1 MSASCPFYPSLA
13 DVQVEVT
20 VLLEAAVA
28 HAQCLTQWN
37 GLPCQTSAK
46 QAMAECT
53 ACFTVFHT
61 SRDSKSAVIKFTFIF
76 TTSRFQVLL
85 FPNWQN
91 EQDSHSGDCSTAHRP
106 KPPDYLPSLSNA
118 ACTSLYQQK
127 NDSTCRLWGLW
138 GWRNRQT
145 MHAKNCDHSLHHLKQ
160 GNIT

>member
-1 MSASCPFYPSLA
+1 MSRWKSQCY
-13 DVQVEVT
+13 
-20 VLLEAAVA
+20 LLKAAIA

-46 QAMAECT
+46 QAVAECT

-91 EQDSHSGDCSTAHRP
+91 EQDSHSRDCSTAHGWSLQTICHLWVMPLAQVYTSRKMTQLADSGDFGVEETD
-106 KPPDYLPSLSNA
+106 KP
-118 ACTSLYQQK
+118 CTQK
-127 NDSTCRLWGLW
+127 TV
-138 GWRNRQT
+138 
-145 MHAKNCDHSLHHLKQ
+145 
-160 GNIT
+160 ITLCTV